1 MPRRSGSNAILL
13 NYDRGVGMLICFY
26 RYLSQVRQ
34 ELALRLLARVYAG
47 GPTPSK
53 VIQSHDLLVFDRAFA
68 DILLVVA
75 EFHEAEIHGQVILKD
90 LIFQIIQCMIMNKL
104 K

>member
-1 MPRRSGSNAILL
+1 M
-13 NYDRGVGMLICFY
+13 
-26 RYLSQVRQ
+26 RQ

-53 VIQSHDLLVFDRAFA
+53 VIRSHDLLVFARAFA

-75 EFHEAEIHGQVILKD
+75 EFHEAEIHGQVIVKE